1 MKIGILTQP
10 LHSNYGGLIQNYAL
24 QQILIR
30 LGHNPI
36 TLDQKEKNISKLRR
50 VIGRMKGWF
59 MYFIDS
65 KHNKKPRYKLT
76 VQEDKVIRKYSISFI
91 EKYIRHSNLCAGS
104 KDFRTESEKLG
115 IEGYVVGSDQCWRPC
130 YNMYLKD
137 MFLDFCKDIN
147 VKKRITY
154 AVSFGSDKWE
164 YTETETNECAKL
176 VKLFDSITVREESGV
191 KLCKEYLGADAIH
204 VVDPT
209 LLLERK
215 DYEALIKECGV
226 GESKGQLF
234 NYVLDP
240 SPIISCF
247 IDKVAEGTGYHTF
260 QVLPK
265 YNEDHRTK
273 YDVKKRIKDC
283 IYPSPLVWLRAFMDA
298 KMTIVDSFHGT
309 VFSIIFNKPFWVVG
323 NKERGMSR
331 FISLL
336 SMFGLEDR
344 LICEEDIDKIDYK
357 KPVNWNRVNAVL
369 AEKRKESLLI
379 LQKSLE

>member
-1 MKIGILTQP
+1 
-10 LHSNYGGLIQNYAL
+10 
-24 QQILIR
+24 
-30 LGHNPI
+30 
-36 TLDQKEKNISKLRR
+36 
-50 VIGRMKGWF
+50 

-65 KHNKKPRYKLT
+65 KHNKKPRYNLT

-247 IDKVAEGTGYHTF
+247 IDKVAEGTDYHTF

-344 LICEEDIDKIDYK
+344 LICEEYIDKIDYK
-357 KPVNWNRVNAVL
+357 KPVNWKRVNAVL